1 MLNSSFQTGY
11 NNDIFGREVY
21 HNLKNNSLKKNLYY
35 NCAAYGLGLQGPD
48 IFFYYLPSYVL
59 EGHNIGALA
68 HVCETSAFFQGLIES
83 RNQFSSRT
91 DLNIAEAY
99 LIGFLGHYTLDTICH
114 PYIYAMTHYKD
125 KKEKAYFSRHAYLE
139 TDIDTAL
146 LDLKLHRQP
155 CNFHTEDTIRLTH
168 RQKHVIASM
177 LYYAYRYAFP
187 DVKFRKYTMYLAI
200 FSMQLGLWLM
210 HDDSGK
216 KKAIVRL
223 TERICLGYPLFSP
236 LIPSDTL
243 FFRTDPFNL
252 RHALWKNPWD
262 SSITSNESFFELY
275 DKSKEL
281 YLSRI
286 HSLYAAL
293 HAGADSARQD
303 AAIQDFLQ
311 EYGNLSFH
319 SGLSSTIP
327 S

>member
-1 MLNSSFQTGY
+1 M
-11 NNDIFGREVY
+11 
-21 HNLKNNSLKKNLYY
+21 
-35 NCAAYGLGLQGPD
+35 
-48 IFFYYLPSYVL
+48 L

-114 PYIYAMTHYKD
+114 PYIYTMTHYKD

-223 TERICLGYPLFSP
+223 TERICLGYPAVF
-236 LIPSDTL
+236 T
-243 FFRTDPFNL
+243 TDP
-252 RHALWKNPWD
+252 
-262 SSITSNESFFELY
+262 E
-275 DKSKEL
+275 
-281 YLSRI
+281 
-286 HSLYAAL
+286 
-293 HAGADSARQD
+293 
-303 AAIQDFLQ
+303 
-311 EYGNLSFH
+311 
-319 SGLSSTIP
+319 
-327 S
+327 

>member
-1 MLNSSFQTGY
+1 MPGY
-11 NNDIFGREVY
+11 VTHYIFGREVY

-35 NCAAYGLGLQGPD
+35 NRAAYGLGLQGPD

-68 HVCETSAFFQGLIES
+68 HVRETSAFFQGLIES

-168 RQKHVIASM
+168 RQKHVIASI
-177 LYYAYRYAFP
+177 LYYAYRYAF
-187 DVKFRKYTMYLAI
+187 RMSNSAN
-200 FSMQLGLWLM
+200 
-210 HDDSGK
+210 
-216 KKAIVRL
+216 
-223 TERICLGYPLFSP
+223 
-236 LIPSDTL
+236 IPCTLL
-243 FFRTDPFNL
+243 FFPC
-252 RHALWKNPWD
+252 
-262 SSITSNESFFELY
+262 
-275 DKSKEL
+275 
-281 YLSRI
+281 
-286 HSLYAAL
+286 SLV
-293 HAGADSARQD
+293 
-303 AAIQDFLQ
+303 
-311 EYGNLSFH
+311 
-319 SGLSSTIP
+319 SG
-327 S
+327 

>member
-1 MLNSSFQTGY
+1 MPGY
-11 NNDIFGREVY
+11 VTHYIFGREVY

-35 NCAAYGLGLQGPD
+35 NRTAYGLGLQGPD

-68 HVCETSAFFQGLIES
+68 HVCETGAFFQGLIES
-83 RNQFSSRT
+83 RSQFSSCT

-99 LIGFLGHYTLDTICH
+99 LMGFLGHYTLDTICH
-114 PYIYAMTHYKD
+114 PYIYAMTHFKD

-146 LDLKLHRQP
+146 LDMKLHRQP
-155 CNFHTEDTIRLTH
+155 CNFHPEDTIRLTH
-168 RQKHVIASM
+168 RQKYVIASM

-200 FSMQLGLWLM
+200 FSMQFGLWLM

-236 LIPSDTL
+236 LIPSTH
-243 FFRTDPFNL
+243 T
-252 RHALWKNPWD
+252 
-262 SSITSNESFFELY
+262 
-275 DKSKEL
+275 
-281 YLSRI
+281 
-286 HSLYAAL
+286 
-293 HAGADSARQD
+293 D
-303 AAIQDFLQ
+303 AAFFSLPAKT
-311 EYGNLSFH
+311 GH
-319 SGLSSTIP
+319 RHP
-327 S
+327 